1 MSIETIKKSEYYHL
15 SVPADGHC
23 FFHAVSGIQH
33 LYNNIKELRNK
44 PYTYRLRDKGNA
56 TWLRE
61 SKKLRINIVQWMKD
75 NLDKVVEGSGES
87 IKTAIQ
93 DAIEDNSDQYSS
105 IDEYLQKMKK
115 SQYGG
120 QPEIYAVS
128 EILDRNII
136 TYVAGGK
143 GTYKTYG
150 GGLSVIRDE
159 NDMKHTIRLYHNVKK
174 VDDKGGHHFEILFPR
189 NVSNIVPKEIYDKKV
204 IPGKEKTE
212 KTEKTKKTKKR
223 DKTKKKDKTK
233 RRGKSRRKRRN
244 KR

>member
-44 PYTYRLRDKGNA
+44 PYTYRLRDKGTA
-56 TWLRE
+56 TWKRE

-75 NLDKVVEGSGES
+75 NLDKVVEGGVES
-87 IKTAIQ
+87 IKTSIE
-93 DAIEDNSDQYSS
+93 DAIDDNSDEYSS

-115 SQYGG
+115 SEYGG

-136 TYVAGGK
+136 TYVAGSK

-159 NDMKHTIRLYHNVKK
+159 NDMKNTIRLYHNVKK
-174 VDDKGGHHFEILFPR
+174 VDDEGVHHFEILFPR
-189 NVSNIVPKEIYDKKV
+189 NVAKIVPKEIYDEKV
-204 IPGKEKTE
+204 IPGGEKTKKIE
-212 KTEKTKKTKKR
+212 KTEKTKKTKK
-223 DKTKKKDKTK
+223 TKKREKTK
-233 RRGKSRRKRRN
+233 RRVKTRRKRRN
-244 KR
+244 K

>member
-61 SKKLRINIVQWMKD
+61 SKKLRINTVQWMKD
-75 NLDKVVEGSGES
+75 NLNKVVEGSVES
-87 IKTAIQ
+87 IKTSIE
-93 DAIEDNSDQYSS
+93 DAIDDNSEEYSS
-105 IDEYLQKMKK
+105 IDEYLRKMKK
-115 SQYGG
+115 SEYGG

-136 TYVAGGK
+136 TYVAGSK

-159 NDMKHTIRLYHNVKK
+159 NDMKSTIRLYHNVKK
-174 VDDKGGHHFEILFPR
+174 MDDKGGHHFEILFPR
-189 NVSNIVPKEIYDKKV
+189 NVAKIVPKEIYDEKV
-204 IPGKEKTE
+204 IPGGEKTKKTEKTE

-223 DKTKKKDKTK
+223 EKTK
-233 RRGKSRRKRRN
+233 RRVKTRRKRRN
-244 KR
+244 K